1 MVDIIR
7 PDTIPPLAGDAEP
20 SAASLG
26 FLEEDGRIQ
35 FQILTD
41 LRSIKDN
48 LRNIL
53 FFRKGDYPDDPN
65 FGVGLQDY
73 LFEQGDSTFKLALGQ
88 EIRRQINRYEK
99 RARIDNL
106 RIFLPKWL
114 ENGAVVDLN
123 ITALSSTFGITAFA
137 DGALAIGEAA

>member
-7 PDTIPPLAGDAEP
+7 PEIVPPFVGDAEP

-26 FLEEDGRIQ
+26 FLEQDGRLL

-48 LRNIL
+48 IRNIL

-65 FGVGLQDY
+65 FGVGIQDY
-73 LFEQGDSTFKLALGQ
+73 LFEQGEETFKLALEQ

-99 RARIDNL
+99 RSQINRV
-106 RIFLPKWL
+106 RIFLPEWL
-114 ENGAVVDLN
+114 ENGAVIDLD
-123 ITALSSTFGITAFA
+123 ITALSSTFQITAFA
-137 DGALAIGEAA
+137 DGALAIGAVA